1 MKNFEIYG
9 IKLIYPK
16 ERSEIMAI
24 TEAIENYL
32 ETILILSA
40 EKSDVHAADI
50 CAHLGY
56 SRPTVSVVVKN
67 MKTDGLITVDEENHI
82 KLTKKG
88 LNIANSMYERHKIIA
103 KMLVSLGV
111 SEKTALDDACKI
123 EHDISDE
130 TFLCIK
136 NHFK

>member
-1 MKNFEIYG
+1 MKNSEIYG

-67 MKTDGLITVDEENHI
+67 MKTDSLITVDEENHI

>member
-1 MKNFEIYG
+1 
-9 IKLIYPK
+9 
-16 ERSEIMAI
+16 MAI

-32 ETILILSA
+32 ETIFILSSQ
-40 EKSDVHAADI
+40 KSNIHAADI

-67 MKTDGLITVDEENHI
+67 LKNEGFITVDEENHI
-82 KLTKKG
+82 NLTQKG
-88 LNIANSMYERHKIIA
+88 LDIAKNMYERHKIIS

-111 SEKTALDDACKI
+111 SEETAMSDACKI
-123 EHDISDE
+123 EHDISAE

-136 NHFK
+136 KHFDDNKKI